1 MDFSLFGGGID
12 VLPEFDKDNSN
23 YGLES
28 QRIELCPKLDSDF
41 KDILDMSLEE
51 SGLETLGE
59 IMTGEKGAGQPPPHW
74 GDDTD
79 EFLRSMLTG
88 SEISTEVDL
97 GLHSD
102 STGLSD
108 TSSDSGVVELDPYRR
123 TLLSPGLDDGP
134 STLMSPG
141 SLSSCSSSNTSF
153 GNFTTTTTSLG
164 KNEVRGLSLVDY
176 IGGDT
181 SSTGQDEGVADPM
194 FTVDPLKI
202 DSMDLEPMKFN
213 VGQVAN
219 RQQVPV
225 QTNFVQQKSFAPV
238 AMNNNNNTMTNSSQ
252 SMSNST
258 PVHTMNNPV
267 HTINTLA
274 SLDPLVST
282 STGTT
287 TIILPAI
294 GAHTATTIPV
304 TAANAAAGIGMT
316 FTSHR
321 LAPRDPGPLAKRRR
335 VSASSTDSGLEDN
348 KYPRLEMNDEELKM
362 AAKEGMTFPKFYPL
376 TREEERNLKKI
387 RRKIRN
393 KLSAQD
399 SRKRKREYLDSME
412 DRVKV
417 CNDENDQLKEK
428 IEALETQNKT
438 LAAQLRRLHQ
448 MVVSGG
454 SRNGQTSTALMVLL
468 LSTALFL
475 IPGLGSD
482 QGEAKP
488 EIDIQAAIKMP
499 PLPGQSRSLLQFTQD
514 NTNTIADLNDFV
526 NEEEMKVEPAS
537 IETVTTSPHS
547 PEMSDDV
554 SPPQMD
560 HDYAT
565 LYTLPG
571 GQTATIIKQE
581 SGKAWIEQD
590 APPLGYGS
598 AVLKYD
604 EDRQM
609 NVNVSSSGQ
618 GTRTVVL
625 QIPKGIQ

>member
-12 VLPEFDKDNSN
+12 VLPELDNKDSRED
-23 YGLES
+23 YSLG
-28 QRIELCPKLDSDF
+28 PKLDAEF
-41 KDILDMSLEE
+41 RDILDMSLEE
-51 SGLETLGE
+51 SGLGALGE
-59 IMTGEKGAGQPPPHW
+59 ILVGEKGTAQPPPNW

-88 SEISTEVDL
+88 SELSPEVDL

-108 TSSDSGVVELDPYRR
+108 TSSDSGVVEDPYRR

-134 STLMSPG
+134 SSMTYPSSNITTNFADTNNTLSSKNEIRG
-141 SLSSCSSSNTSF
+141 LNLVDYISSSCSS
-153 GNFTTTTTSLG
+153 
-164 KNEVRGLSLVDY
+164 VDE
-176 IGGDT
+176 
-181 SSTGQDEGVADPM
+181 SSDPM

-202 DSMDLEPMKFN
+202 DGSMDGVDISPIIT
-213 VGQVAN
+213 
-219 RQQVPV
+219 RQIPYNA
-225 QTNFVQQKSFAPV
+225 TLTQQKSIAP
-238 AMNNNNNTMTNSSQ
+238 APPTLTTTGNHLTTTSS
-252 SMSNST
+252 
-258 PVHTMNNPV
+258 NPV
-267 HTINTLA
+267 TLTTCV
-274 SLDPLVST
+274 DPLVST

-294 GAHTATTIPV
+294 GTHTAAP
-304 TAANAAAGIGMT
+304 IGMT

-321 LAPRDPGPLAKRRR
+321 LAPRDPGPVSKRRR
-335 VSASSTDSGLEDN
+335 VSASSTDSGVEDN
-348 KYPRLEMNDEELKM
+348 KYPRLEMSDEELKM

-399 SRKRKREYLDSME
+399 SRKRKREYLDNME
-412 DRVKV
+412 DRVKI
-417 CNDENDQLKEK
+417 CNDENQELKDK

-475 IPGLGSD
+475 IPGLSD
-482 QGEAKP
+482 QGETKP

-499 PLPGQSRSLLQFTQD
+499 PMPGQSRSLLQFTQEP
-514 NTNTIADLNDFV
+514 THTIADLNDFV
-526 NEEEMKVEPAS
+526 NEEEVKMEPVS
-537 IETVTTSPHS
+537 MEKIETMETIEVMEPTEVKGS
-547 PEMSDDV
+547 M

-571 GQTATIIKQE
+571 AGGMMKQE

-590 APPLGYGS
+590 APPMGYGS
-598 AVLKYD
+598 ALKYD

>member
-12 VLPEFDKDNSN
+12 VIPDLDKDSRGD
-23 YGLES
+23 YSLG
-28 QRIELCPKLDSDF
+28 PKIDSEF
-41 KDILDMSLEE
+41 RDILDMSLEE
-51 SGLETLGE
+51 SGLGALGE
-59 IMTGEKGAGQPPPHW
+59 ILVGEKGAGQTPPNW

-88 SEISTEVDL
+88 SELSPEVDL

-108 TSSDSGVVELDPYRR
+108 TSSDSGVMEDPYRR

-134 STLMSPG
+134 SCMSS
-141 SLSSCSSSNTSF
+141 SLSYASSNFSTNFGDVNNTS
-153 GNFTTTTTSLG
+153 T
-164 KNEVRGLSLVDY
+164 KHEIRGLNLVDY
-176 IGGDT
+176 ISNSTVDE
-181 SSTGQDEGVADPM
+181 SSDPM

-202 DSMDLEPMKFN
+202 DGSMEGVNLDLSP
-213 VGQVAN
+213 VITRQIPYTAN
-219 RQQVPV
+219 I
-225 QTNFVQQKSFAPV
+225 TQQKSIAPAPV
-238 AMNNNNNTMTNSSQ
+238 CITTTGNHLTTTMT
-252 SMSNST
+252 SNMTTST
-258 PVHTMNNPV
+258 PV
-267 HTINTLA
+267 TLTTCV
-274 SLDPLVST
+274 DPLVST

-294 GAHTATTIPV
+294 GTHTAAP
-304 TAANAAAGIGMT
+304 IGMT

-321 LAPRDPGPLAKRRR
+321 LAPRDPGPVSKRRR

-348 KYPRLEMNDEELKM
+348 KYPRLEMSDEELKM
-362 AAKEGMTFPKFYPL
+362 AAKEGMAFPKFYPL

-399 SRKRKREYLDSME
+399 SRKRKREYLDNME
-412 DRVKV
+412 DRVKITV
-417 CNDENDQLKEK
+417 DENQELKDK
-428 IEALETQNKT
+428 IEALESQNKT
-438 LAAQLRRLHQ
+438 LGAQLRRLHQ

-475 IPGLGSD
+475 IPGLSD
-482 QGEAKP
+482 QGETKP

-514 NTNTIADLNDFV
+514 TTHTIADLNDFA
-526 NEEEMKVEPAS
+526 NEEEVKMEPVS
-537 IETVTTSPHS
+537 MENIETMEIMEPM
-547 PEMSDDV
+547 EMLETKETMIMETKGNMMMEVKGSM

-571 GQTATIIKQE
+571 AGGMMKPE

-590 APPLGYGS
+590 APPMGYGS
-598 AVLKYD
+598 ALKYG

>member
-1 MDFSLFGGGID
+1 MTSMDFSLFGGGID
-12 VLPEFDKDNSN
+12 VLPELDKDSRD

-28 QRIELCPKLDSDF
+28 HRLDLGSKLDTEF

-51 SGLETLGE
+51 SGLSALGE
-59 IMTGEKGAGQPPPHW
+59 IMIGEKGGTGQTPPNW

-88 SEISTEVDL
+88 SELHTEIDL

-108 TSSDSGVVELDPYRR
+108 TSSDSGVVEDPYRR

-134 STLMSPG
+134 SSYMS
-141 SLSSCSSSNTSF
+141 SASSTCSSTVMATSF
-153 GNFTTTTTSLG
+153 GNYTSSSTS
-164 KNEVRGLSLVDY
+164 KGLDLVDY
-176 IGGDT
+176 I
-181 SSTGQDEGVADPM
+181 SSSSADESSDPM
-194 FTVDPLKI
+194 FTVD
-202 DSMDLEPMKFN
+202 SMSMEPPVKLELS
-213 VGQVAN
+213 
-219 RQQVPV
+219 PV
-225 QTNFVQQKSFAPV
+225 MTRHQLPVHASFLNQKSIAPAPPSITAANHV
-238 AMNNNNNTMTNSSQ
+238 VT
-252 SMSNST
+252 ST
-258 PVHTMNNPV
+258 PQVH
-267 HTINTLA
+267 HTTLNT
-274 SLDPLVST
+274 STTVDPLVST

-294 GAHTATTIPV
+294 GTHTAVAP
-304 TAANAAAGIGMT
+304 IGMT

-321 LAPRDPGPLAKRRR
+321 LAPRDPGPVAKRRR

-348 KYPRLEMNDEELKM
+348 KYPRLEMSDEELKM
-362 AAKEGMTFPKFYPL
+362 AAKEGMAFPKFYPL

-412 DRVKV
+412 DRVKE
-417 CNDENDQLKEK
+417 CSDENQELKDK

-438 LAAQLRRLHQ
+438 LAGQLRRLHQ

-454 SRNGQTSTALMVLL
+454 PGRNGQTSTALMVLL

-475 IPGLGSD
+475 IPGFSNE

-514 NTNTIADLNDFV
+514 ATNTIADLNDFV
-526 NEEEMKVEPAS
+526 NEEEVKVEPVS
-537 IETVTTSPHS
+537 MQETSS
-547 PEMSDDV
+547 EMKGNV

-565 LYTLPG
+565 LYTVLPG
-571 GQTATIIKQE
+571 PGAAAGGNIKPE

-590 APPLGYGS
+590 APPMGYGS